1 MIIKHENQNIENSL
15 HNINNNELSSI
26 NENQINQS
34 INDINERNNEIL
46 QRGFNRFLNYGITI
60 QELHLLRFLFHS
72 AMYQQARI
80 RGIEFEWSVQSM
92 IEREEN
98 WLRSQVRNNN
108 NNNINRGRYLT
119 LLVRNDFDNNNLR
132 RRRIYNYEPN
142 FCFFQGLV
150 IGFLLNIFT
159 ILFLIIFRFRPKFKM
174 GLQIG
179 MIFGI
184 CILVIPYLF
193 VFSV

>member
-1 MIIKHENQNIENSL
+1 MILKPENQNLNSL
-15 HNINNNELSSI
+15 NNINNNESI
-26 NENQINQS
+26 SLNDNQINQS
-34 INDINERNNEIL
+34 INEINERNNEIL

-108 NNNINRGRYLT
+108 NQINRGRYIT
-119 LLVRNDFDNNNLR
+119 LLIRNDFDNHDLR
-132 RRRIYNYEPN
+132 RRRRIIDYEPN
-142 FCFFQGLV
+142 FCFFQGLI

-159 ILFLIIFRFRPKFKM
+159 ILFLLIFRFRPKFKI

>member
-1 MIIKHENQNIENSL
+1 MIIKHENQNIENSS

-80 RGIEFEWSVQSM
+80 RGFEFEWTVQSM

-98 WLRSQVRNNN
+98 WLRSQVRINNN
-108 NNNINRGRYLT
+108 QINRGRYIT
-119 LLVRNDFDNNNLR
+119 LLVRNDFNNHDLR
-132 RRRIYNYEPN
+132 RRRRIIDYEPN
-142 FCFFQGLV
+142 FCFFQGLI

-159 ILFLIIFRFRPKFKM
+159 ILFLLIFRFRPKFKM
-174 GLQIG
+174 GLQVG
-179 MIFGI
+179 MIMGI
-184 CILVIPYLF
+184 FILVIPYLF
-193 VFSV
+193 VS

>member
-15 HNINNNELSSI
+15 NNINNNELSSI

-72 AMYQQARI
+72 AMYQQSRI
-80 RGIEFEWSVQSM
+80 NGIQFEWTLQSM

-98 WLRSQVRNNN
+98 WLRSQIRNNN
-108 NNNINRGRYLT
+108 NDFRGNRYISFI
-119 LLVRNDFDNNNLR
+119 VRNDFDNYRLR
-132 RRRIYNYEPN
+132 RRRNFDNEPN
-142 FCFFQGLV
+142 FSFFQGVL
-150 IGFLLNIFT
+150 IGFLLNVFT
-159 ILFLIIFRFRPKFKM
+159 IFFLIVFRFRPKFKM
-174 GLQIG
+174 GLQVG
-179 MIFGI
+179 MIMGI

-193 VFSV
+193 VVHN

>member
-80 RGIEFEWSVQSM
+80 RGFEFEWTVQSM

-98 WLRSQVRNNN
+98 WLRSQVRINNN
-108 NNNINRGRYLT
+108 QINRGRYIT
-119 LLVRNDFDNNNLR
+119 LLVRNDFNNHDLR
-132 RRRIYNYEPN
+132 RRRRIIDYEPN
-142 FCFFQGLV
+142 FCFFQGLI

-159 ILFLIIFRFRPKFKM
+159 ILFLLIFRFRPKFKT

-184 CILVIPYLF
+184 CFFVIPYLF
-193 VFSV
+193 VYI